1 MLTNRFLQL
10 LIVTALVVVIALTA
24 SPAFA
29 IIGGEPDGDRHP
41 YVGVLV
47 DEFPFGSGAPKTR
60 YCSGVL
66 IAPRVLVTA
75 AHCLDT
81 LESDGYTLD
90 DVWVSFDSIYQPGG
104 SYLYHGTGVRH
115 PEYNRNLHSFS
126 LGDEPDIAVV
136 HLDEAPPIT
145 PARLPTAG
153 LLSSLDLRGQT
164 FTAVGYGRTRI
175 DRTKGPNNIEANL
188 DPDVRN
194 SATGEFRS
202 LQQNWLSVSEN
213 PSTGD
218 GGGCYG
224 DSGGANYFGDSDV
237 AVSVFSMSDGPCR
250 SLLKGYRLDTDSARR
265 FLASQGVPL
274 P

>member
-1 MLTNRFLQL
+1 MFTNRFLHL

-24 SPAFA
+24 TPASA
-29 IIGGEPDGDRHP
+29 ITGGQPDGDGHP

-75 AHCLDT
+75 AHCLDI

-104 SYLYHGTGVRH
+104 SHLYHGTGVRH
-115 PEYNRNLHSFS
+115 PEWNPNFFS
-126 LGDEPDIAVV
+126 LGMEPDIAVV
-136 HLDEAPPIT
+136 HLDEAPPII

-175 DRTKGPNNIEANL
+175 DKTKGPNNIEANF
-188 DPDVRN
+188 DPDVRHF
-194 SATGEFRS
+194 ATGEFRS
-202 LQQNWLSVSEN
+202 LQQNWLSVSQN

-224 DSGGANYFGDSDV
+224 DSGSANYLGDSDV
-237 AVSVFSMSDGPCR
+237 AVSILGKVDRPCR
-250 SLLKGYRLDTDSARR
+250 SLHGGYRLDTDSARR